1 VPQNCE
7 KCGLIVTT
15 GVEGSSTVE
24 GKLNRGL
31 EENTMDVLHKTE
43 DLPQLD
49 SRTLITNS
57 DRLLNTAK
65 SRYPDLNTRESG
77 ADFHFGKSFYR
88 TIEQL
93 DLKEVLYVGGG
104 SATLLGSEEFSGLVE
119 FLRTHEESSISN
131 NFYSADLLG
140 CTPTNR
146 LLEETTPPEKDNELG
161 WLTREVNLTPYE
173 LERGAS
179 TQLDID
185 SPVDLLPLKL
195 SEQTGPRL
203 SDYVD
208 TLDWGQTR
216 FKEILPQFTD
226 QNSRIVIYGRLGA
239 STFSKLESNAACQV
253 NVYSEGRGS
262 YSGLESGGSIP
273 SLGGNLLESQGPE
286 SFIES
291 LTGQGTGLF
300 LDTRVLF
307 DYRGQWPS
315 RLERFS
321 SDLLEPEKIDTR
333 YLRKLTE
340 AALNSEKPV
349 VLGGHSII
357 SGALYLLS
365 DVAWEFSRP
374 KSINVRP
381 RNYKI

>member
-1 VPQNCE
+1 MPQNDE

-15 GVEGSSTVE
+15 GVEGNSKGE
-24 GKLNRGL
+24 EKLNRGL
-31 EENTMDVLHKTE
+31 EENTLDILYQTK

-49 SRTLITNS
+49 SRILVTNS
-57 DRLLNTAK
+57 ERLLDKTRSLYPNLEVRK
-65 SRYPDLNTRESG
+65 SG
-77 ADFHFGKSFYR
+77 KDFHFGESLYGA
-88 TIEQL
+88 IEEF
-93 DLKEVLYVGGG
+93 DLEKALYVGGG
-104 SATLLGSEEFSGLVE
+104 SATLLGREEFSGLVE

-140 CTPTNR
+140 CTPAPR
-146 LLEETTPPEKDNELG
+146 LLETTPPEKDNELG
-161 WLTREVNLTPYE
+161 WLTRDVNLTPYE
-173 LERGAS
+173 LERS
-179 TQLDID
+179 SRTQLDID
-185 SPVDLLPLKL
+185 SPVDLLPLKF
-195 SEQTGPRL
+195 SDQTGPRL
-203 SDYVD
+203 SDFVD
-208 TLDWGQTR
+208 TLEWGKTR
-216 FKEILPQFTD
+216 IKEILPQFTD
-226 QNSRIVIYGRLGA
+226 QDSRIVIYGRLGG
-239 STFSKLESNAACQV
+239 STFSKLENEAACQV

-262 YSGLESGGSIP
+262 YSELESGDSIP
-273 SLGGNLLESQGPE
+273 SLGGNLLESLGPE
-286 SFIES
+286 NFIER
-291 LTGQGTGLF
+291 LTDQGTGLF

-357 SGALYLLS
+357 SGTLYLLS

-374 KSINVRP
+374 KSTNVRP
-381 RNYKI
+381 RNYKL